1 LTLSSLE
8 ITLDSTDPEAAAA
21 FWTAAL
27 GYRRLRV
34 REPYIV
40 CGPSSSADGRPV
52 LLVQRVPTPSSGTKT
67 PVHLDLRVADP
78 KAEVERLV
86 ELGASVVTEVAEEQ
100 SVWTVLTDPQGLHF
114 CVCPERPTGPDDG
127 SSTP

>member
-1 LTLSSLE
+1 MSSLE
-8 ITLDSTDPEAAAA
+8 ITLDSTDPDAAAA

-40 CGPSSSADGRPV
+40 CGPSTADGRPL
-52 LLVQRVPTPSSGTKT
+52 LLVQRVAAQSLGTKT

-78 KAEVERLV
+78 QAEVQRLV
-86 ELGASVVTEVAEEQ
+86 KLGASIVTEVAEEQ

-114 CVCPERPTGPDDG
+114 CVCPERPTDADG
-127 SSTP
+127 RSSTP

>member
-1 LTLSSLE
+1 MSSLE
-8 ITLDSTDPEAAAA
+8 ITLDSTDPDAAAA

-40 CGPSSSADGRPV
+40 CGPSTADGRPL
-52 LLVQRVPTPSSGTKT
+52 LLVQRVPTQSLGTKT
-67 PVHLDLRVADP
+67 PVHLDLRVPDP
-78 KAEVERLV
+78 QAEVQRLV
-86 ELGASVVTEVAEEQ
+86 ELGASIVTEVAEEQ

-114 CVCPERPTGPDDG
+114 CVCPERPTGADG
-127 SSTP
+127 RSSAP